1 MFRRFVSGSAIASM
15 GVAVAALVIL
25 LAQGLAA
32 QRFYPLTIMWC
43 FAPLVWGL
51 WAMLAPSGW
60 VPQRLPIWGT
70 ILGLIAG
77 LLAFFVLDL
86 PSRVFG
92 VTAPVIWRGVGVVVI
107 VVFYYLLWMLVR
119 VAYRS
124 FGTPTSVA

>member
-15 GVAVAALVIL
+15 VVAVAALVIL

-32 QRFYPLTIMWC
+32 QRFYPLTMMWC

-51 WAMLAPSGW
+51 WAMIAPSGW

>member
-1 MFRRFVSGSAIASM
+1 MFRRFVSGSAIGSM
-15 GVAVAALVIL
+15 VVAVAAVVIL

-51 WAMLAPSGW
+51 WAMIAPSGW

-70 ILGLIAG
+70 ILGLIGG
-77 LLAFFVLDL
+77 LLACFVLNL
-86 PSRVFG
+86 PSRVG
-92 VTAPVIWRGVGVVVI
+92 LTVPVIWRAVGVVVI
-107 VVFYYLLWMLVR
+107 VVVYYLLWMLVR

-124 FGTPTSVA
+124 LGTPTSMA